1 MVDSLFMDQGRLEEP
16 HLWRRAEDLK
26 LNLAKFQEDRAA
38 ASVHDRIT
46 ADFRDAIRAGV
57 ATTPSV
63 LVLGEIHQGV
73 PTIEQI
79 AEWAAR

>member
-16 HLWRRAEDLK
+16 HLWGRAEDLG
-26 LNLAKFQEDRAA
+26 LDLGTFQKDRVAPLI
-38 ASVHDRIT
+38 HERIT